1 MISKSSSPFTA
12 LLERGT
18 LRRMAGA
25 RSFERGDDYFASGQ
39 VEAIAEEEGTITAK
53 VQGTRPYRVR
63 LWIENEE
70 LDYSCTCPVGV
81 DGEFCKHCVAVGLKW
96 FQARQP
102 KVQGKRKAP
111 AAVTMDDVRAY
122 LSGQDK
128 NALVEMLVER
138 AMEDDGLRR
147 RLFMKAAKK
156 VSKGLDLDTYRRAI
170 DEAVEP
176 DGFVNYR
183 NAYDYTHGIEEA
195 IDSVEEL
202 LKGGHFAEVI
212 ELAEYALRAV
222 EEAIG
227 SVDDSDGYMGRHTR
241 AASGY
246 LEKVRAAHKPKRNFI
261 KLLDQGTL

>member
-1 MISKSSSPFTA
+1 
-12 LLERGT
+12 
-18 LRRMAGA
+18 
-25 RSFERGDDYFASGQ
+25 
-39 VEAIAEEEGTITAK
+39 
-53 VQGTRPYRVR
+53 
-63 LWIENEE
+63 
-70 LDYSCTCPVGV
+70 
-81 DGEFCKHCVAVGLKW
+81 
-96 FQARQP
+96 
-102 KVQGKRKAP
+102 
-111 AAVTMDDVRAY
+111 
-122 LSGQDK
+122 
-128 NALVEMLVER
+128 
-138 AMEDDGLRR
+138 
-147 RLFMKAAKK
+147 MKATKK
-156 VSKGLDLDTYRRAI
+156 VSKGLDLHTYRRAI

-227 SVDDSDGYMGRHTR
+227 SVDDSDEYMGRHTR

-246 LEKVRAAHKPKRNFI
+246 LEKVRAAHKPKRNFT